1 MNSLLVKLRPL
12 EFSDISEVWK
22 WANEFPE
29 MNFDDS
35 GPKSAEDFW
44 SMMEDRMK
52 HETMMIAESGSIP
65 VGIVAMRALS
75 DRHVMFA
82 GICFTRTVHGT
93 GIPLQAV
100 RKVLDQLYQGG
111 VQKVSAKFFASNLR
125 VERFLRTMRFQREG
139 YLQSE
144 TMCDGKPMDMI
155 LMAALRDV

>member
-12 EFSDISEVWK
+12 EVADISEVWE

-29 MNFDDS
+29 MNFDDA
-35 GPKSAEDFW
+35 GPKSADEFR
-44 SMMEDRMK
+44 SMMEDRMTR
-52 HETMMIAESGSIP
+52 EMMMIAESGSIP

-82 GICFTRTVHGT
+82 GICFRKTVHGT

-111 VQKVSAKFFASNLR
+111 VQKVSAKFFAHNQR
-125 VERFLRTMRFQREG
+125 VERFLRNMRFQREG
-139 YLQSE
+139 YLRSE
-144 TMCDGKPMDMI
+144 TVCDGKPMDMI
-155 LMAALRDV
+155 LMAALRDI